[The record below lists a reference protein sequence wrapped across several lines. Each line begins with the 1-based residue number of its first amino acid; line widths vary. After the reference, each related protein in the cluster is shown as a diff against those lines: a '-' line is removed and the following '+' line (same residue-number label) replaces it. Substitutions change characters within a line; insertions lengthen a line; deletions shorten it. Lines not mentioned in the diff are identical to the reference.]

1 MPREPQ
7 CRMRSFA
14 DTKSTSTK
22 TKTDSSR
29 LVARSRAL
37 GLVSRGYSAANVI
50 RNPVLCYI
58 TWVGLSWADSAD
70 KHGIAHEDALHA
82 ILNAFYVEPDF
93 DESRVPGKIRPTLF
107 IGPPRDPDADLLEV
121 MVEVHPATRSMH
133 IFHVMRAQQ
142 KHLHRM
148 G

>member
-1 MPREPQ
+1 M
-7 CRMRSFA
+7 
-14 DTKSTSTK
+14 
-22 TKTDSSR
+22 
-29 LVARSRAL
+29 
-37 GLVSRGYSAANVI
+37 
-50 RNPVLCYI
+50 
-58 TWVGLSWADSAD
+58 GLSWADSAD

-93 DESRVPGKIRPTLF
+93 DAERVPGKIRPTLF

-142 KHLHRM
+142 KHLDRM
-148 G
+148 GEAT